1 MNALPYRCFSV
12 GCAVW
17 LAAATLASAEV
28 TLKGLVGP
36 EIIHDDAVIPRN
48 TLCVLDRTEIWGS
61 VRVLAGARLVTFQA
75 DIQGNIRARNAARI
89 DLRLFT
95 TVGGNVR
102 GEGARSIIVRSG
114 TRVDGN
120 VRLEDSSAPVGTDA
134 LLVVNTTVIGNV
146 VAVANSGLVRT
157 AISSIGGNV
166 VYKNNGRGSYLIRGN
181 LIAGDIRFL
190 RNRGPGIIAV
200 NRVKGDL
207 HSEGNS
213 PDPSIANNL
222 VDGDTKI
229 D

>member
-1 MNALPYRCFSV
+1 MNATPSHRFSI
-12 GCAVW
+12 GCVVW

-28 TLKGLVGP
+28 TLKGIVGA
-36 EIIHDDAVIPRN
+36 EIINDDVVIARN
-48 TLCVLDRTEIWGS
+48 TLCVLDRTEIRGS

-75 DIQGNIRARNAARI
+75 DIQGNVRARNAARV

-114 TRVDGN
+114 TRVGGN
-120 VRLEDSSAPVGTDA
+120 VRLEDSSAPVGMDA
-134 LLVVNTTVIGNV
+134 LLVVNTTVVGNV
-146 VAVANSGLVRT
+146 VAVGNSGLVRA
-157 AISSIGGNV
+157 AINSIGGNV
-166 VYKNNGRGSYLIRGN
+166 AFADNGRGSYVIRGN
-181 LIAGDIRFL
+181 LIGGDIRFL
-190 RNRGPGIIAV
+190 RNRGSGVIAV

-213 PDPSIANNL
+213 PDPAIANNL
-222 VDGDTKI
+222 VDGDIEI